1 MISDEKTDEEI
12 KNKLSIL
19 QCLQPLSEE
28 ELENKGGLIE
38 PNFVLNSKKVRKKKR
53 ITNTE
58 LKFKENYKKN
68 III

>member
-1 MISDEKTDEEI
+1 
-12 KNKLSIL
+12 
-19 QCLQPLSEE
+19 LSEE
-28 ELENKGGLIE
+28 ELENKAGLIE